1 MAMRTNNIKTSIGI
15 NNNRVFEFVNSV
27 FGQGMHLKRVES
39 LANAALGLLH
49 SEELLLHKIGEGL
62 AFAKGLDKKH
72 ATKQVDR
79 LLSNKKLDI
88 WQESE
93 AWVPFVVGAR
103 NEIMISMDWTDFD
116 ADNQSTIAVNLITEH
131 GRATPLLWKSINKS
145 SLKHNRARYED
156 QILSRLKEILPAH
169 VDVTVLADRG
179 FADQEFFKFITDVL
193 DFSYIIR
200 IRGTIYITGKD
211 KVTQHAKDWWQT
223 DGHIR
228 TLEKAAVTKNQCPVE
243 KFVCTK
249 QKDMKDAWYLVSDR
263 KDLSGSAIVKY
274 YSKRWRIEP
283 YFRDIKDQRFGM
295 GLASTHISTPERR
308 DRLFFISTIA
318 IAILTLLGAAG
329 ESIGFDR
336 KLKVNTVKTRTHS
349 LLRQGI
355 FYYKFLQ
362 KFTEDERT
370 KILDAFNKLL
380 EGQSYWKSLF
390 LCL

>member
-193 DFSYIIR
+193 GFSYIIR

-263 KDLSGSAIVKY
+263 KDLSGCAIVKY

>member
-211 KVTQHAKDWWQT
+211 KVTQHAKDWLRP

-228 TLEKAAVTKNQCPVE
+228 TLEKAAVTRNQCPVE

-283 YFRDIKDQRFGM
+283 YFRDIKDQ
-295 GLASTHISTPERR
+295 
-308 DRLFFISTIA
+308 
-318 IAILTLLGAAG
+318 
-329 ESIGFDR
+329 
-336 KLKVNTVKTRTHS
+336 
-349 LLRQGI
+349 
-355 FYYKFLQ
+355 
-362 KFTEDERT
+362 
-370 KILDAFNKLL
+370 
-380 EGQSYWKSLF
+380 
-390 LCL
+390 

>member
-1 MAMRTNNIKTSIGI
+1 MAMRTNNLKTSIGI
-15 NNNRVFEFVNSV
+15 NNERVFEFVNSV

-93 AWVPFVVGAR
+93 AWVPFIVGAR

-131 GRATPLLWKSINKS
+131 GRATPLLWKTINKS

-156 QILSRLKEILPAH
+156 QILSRLKDILPAH

-211 KVTQHAKDWWQT
+211 KVTQHAKDWLHP

-336 KLKVNTVKTRTHS
+336 KLKVNTVKMRTHS

-355 FYYKFLQ
+355 FYYKFLAPS
-362 KFTEDERT
+362 KPV
-370 KILDAFNKLL
+370 KM
-380 EGQSYWKSLF
+380 GGY
-390 LCL
+390 

>member
-1 MAMRTNNIKTSIGI
+1 MRKNNIKTSIGI

>member
-1 MAMRTNNIKTSIGI
+1 MAMRTNNLKTSIGI
-15 NNNRVFEFVNSV
+15 NNERVFEFVNSV

-93 AWVPFVVGAR
+93 AWVPFIVGAR

-211 KVTQHAKDWWQT
+211 KVTQHAKDWLRP

-228 TLEKAAVTKNQCPVE
+228 TLEKAAVTRNQCPVE

>member
-211 KVTQHAKDWWQT
+211 KVTQHAKDWLRP

>member
-1 MAMRTNNIKTSIGI
+1 MRTNNIKTSIGI

-193 DFSYIIR
+193 GFSYIIR

-228 TLEKAAVTKNQCPVE
+228 TLEKAAVTRNQCPVE

-362 KFTEDERT
+362 KFTEDELA
-370 KILDAFNKLL
+370 KILNAFNKLL

>member
-1 MAMRTNNIKTSIGI
+1 MRTNNIKTSIGI

-193 DFSYIIR
+193 GFSYIIR

-211 KVTQHAKDWWQT
+211 KVTQHAKDWLRP

-228 TLEKAAVTKNQCPVE
+228 TLEKAAVTRNQCPVE

-329 ESIGFDR
+329 ENIGFDR

-362 KFTEDERT
+362 KFTEDELA
-370 KILDAFNKLL
+370 KILNAFNKLL

>member
-1 MAMRTNNIKTSIGI
+1 MAMRTNNLKTSIGI
-15 NNNRVFEFVNSV
+15 NNERVFEFVNSV

-93 AWVPFVVGAR
+93 AWVPFIVGAR

-131 GRATPLLWKSINKS
+131 GRATPLLWKTINKS

-193 DFSYIIR
+193 GFSYIIR

-211 KVTQHAKDWWQT
+211 KVTQHAKDWLRP

-349 LLRQGI
+349 LRRQGI

>member
-211 KVTQHAKDWWQT
+211 KVTQHAKDWLRP

-370 KILDAFNKLL
+370 KILDAFNKLM

>member
-49 SEELLLHKIGEGL
+49 AEELLLHKIGEGL

-193 DFSYIIR
+193 GFSYIIR

-228 TLEKAAVTKNQCPVE
+228 TLEKAAVTRNQCPVE